1 MPDTFSRGQSLFI
14 NSLLSLSMP
23 ISDITNDD
31 NSYSILEN
39 KVRVSDLQSVNVNYK
54 QGKTVDSLA
63 LSKQWMILLGRAN
76 NTVQKTT
83 QYGIRTVM
91 NPHISRRYPT
101 NDQMMRYPCLPHT
114 VFTDTIIYGTVS
126 KRGNNIAQFY
136 GISLFSG
143 NFCFQLN

>member
-83 QYGIRTVM
+83 QYGILKVM
-91 NPHISRRYPT
+91 NPHMSQRYPN
-101 NDQMMRYPCLPHT
+101 NDRILRYPRLPHP
-114 VFTDTIIYGTVS
+114 VFTDTMVAGTVS
-126 KRGNNIAQFY
+126 KLGNNNSQVY
-136 GISLFSG
+136 GKY
-143 NFCFQLN
+143 FCFQ